1 MKFKKKRKKI
11 FKYLACKMM
20 QEIGKKN
27 GGGGYEIKE
36 KTGEEKREFY

>member
-1 MKFKKKRKKI
+1 
-11 FKYLACKMM
+11 MM

-36 KTGEEKREFY
+36 KNRRRKKRILLKFSFLLTVLFDFLQY